1 MPNKLTDKELKII
14 MKATK
19 AFNEIGIE
27 RYTKAGIFV
36 GELLGIID
44 RLKAENERLKAEI
57 KFSDYLE
64 YETTNQIKAEAYKE
78 FAEALTAKSRQKEFK
93 AIYEYDIDNLLKEL
107 VGE

>member
-1 MPNKLTDKELKII
+1 MPDKLTDKELKII

-44 RLKAENERLKAEI
+44 RLRAENERLKAN
-57 KFSDYLE
+57 D
-64 YETTNQIKAEAYKE
+64 
-78 FAEALTAKSRQKEFK
+78 R
-93 AIYEYDIDNLLKEL
+93 
-107 VGE
+107 